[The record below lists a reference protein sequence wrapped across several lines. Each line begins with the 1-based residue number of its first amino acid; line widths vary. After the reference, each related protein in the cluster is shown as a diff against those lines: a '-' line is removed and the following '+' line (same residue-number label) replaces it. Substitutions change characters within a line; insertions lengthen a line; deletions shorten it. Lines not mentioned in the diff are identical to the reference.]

1 MEGDHITI
9 NRWLIPF
16 SWLYGL
22 GVGIRNLLFDTE
34 VLKSRKFSVPV
45 ISVGNI
51 TVGGSGKTPHVEYL
65 VKLLHNRVQTAVLSR
80 GYKRK
85 SKGFFLADD
94 NTKMEQIGDE
104 PYQIH
109 KKFPNVFVAV
119 DPNRCHGIDTLLAT
133 PQTSGLDV
141 VLLDDAFQHR
151 YVKPGINILL
161 TDYHR
166 IITDDILLPAGRLRE
181 PVNGKDRADIVIV
194 TKCPTEM
201 KPMTYRVLKRNM
213 NLFPY
218 QHLFFTT
225 LNYCPLQPVFPEA
238 NYIPAIDFNVKPSED
253 DEQPLPHALLITG
266 IASPRQMLEDIKP
279 YCKSITHIS
288 FADHHNFTPSD
299 AESINFAYK
308 MMPKPG
314 IIITTEKDAVRMTD
328 LKGLSTKVR
337 ENLYYLPI
345 DIKFLQDDGEK
356 FNQLILDYVQKN
368 SRNNILAQ
376 ATNTVASPN
385 SLPTSNSNNTGN
397 GFGNTGRA
405 NRDLFGNPV

>member
-9 NRWLIPF
+9 NRWLIPL
-16 SWLYGL
+16 SWLYGF
-22 GVGIRNLLFDTE
+22 GVWVRNLLFDTE
-34 VLKSRKFSVPV
+34 VLKSRKFDVPV

-65 VKLLHNRVQTAVLSR
+65 VSLLHNKVKTAVLSR

-85 SKGFFLADD
+85 SKGFFLADN

-109 KKFPNVFVAV
+109 KKYPDVYVAV
-119 DPNRCHGIDTLLAT
+119 DPKRCHGIDTLLVT
-133 PQTSGLDV
+133 PQTKDVEV

-166 IITDDILLPAGRLRE
+166 IITDDALLPAGRLRE

-201 KPMTYRVLKRNM
+201 KPMTYRVLQRNM
-213 NLFPY
+213 SLFPY

-225 LNYCPLQPVFPEA
+225 LKYCPLKPVFPEA
-238 NYIPAIDFNVKPSED
+238 NPIASIDFNTKPSED
-253 DEQPLPHALLITG
+253 EEQPLPHVLLITG
-266 IASPRQMLEDIKP
+266 IASPRQMVEDIKS

-308 MMPKPG
+308 MIQKPC
-314 IIITTEKDAVRMTD
+314 IIITTEKDAVRMSQ
-328 LKGLSTKVR
+328 LKVLSNIVK

-345 DIKFLQDDGEK
+345 EINFLQDDGEK
-356 FNQLILDYVQKN
+356 FNQLILSYVQKN
-368 SRNNILAQ
+368 SRNNVMAQKPNILP
-376 ATNTVASPN
+376 SP
-385 SLPTSNSNNTGN
+385 NSNNTWNRPGDA
-397 GFGNTGRA
+397 GRG
-405 NRDLFGNPV
+405 NRDLFGNII

>member
-1 MEGDHITI
+1 MEGDHISI

-22 GVGIRNLLFDTE
+22 GVWIRNLLFDTE
-34 VLKSRKFSVPV
+34 VLKSRTFSIPV

-65 VKLLHNRVQTAVLSR
+65 VSLLHNRVQTAVLSR

-85 SKGFFLADD
+85 TKGFFLADS
-94 NTKMEQIGDE
+94 NSTMEQIGDE

-119 DPNRCHGIDTLLAT
+119 DPKRCHGIDTLLANPLT
-133 PQTSGLDV
+133 ANVDV
-141 VLLDDAFQHR
+141 VVLDDAFQHR

-201 KPMTYRVLKRNM
+201 KPMTYRVLQRNM
-213 NLFPY
+213 NLFPF

-225 LNYCPLQPVFPEA
+225 LNYCPLRPVFPEA
-238 NYIPAIDFNVKPSED
+238 KPITPIDFNNGISED
-253 DEQPLPHALLITG
+253 ATQPLPHVLLVTG
-266 IASPRQMLEDIKP
+266 IASPRQMLDDINP
-279 YCKSITHIS
+279 FCKSITHIS
-288 FADHHNFTPSD
+288 FADHHNFTLSD

-308 MMPKPG
+308 MMAKPA
-314 IIITTEKDAVRMTD
+314 IIMTTEKDAVRMAD
-328 LKGLSTKVR
+328 LKGLSTQVR

-345 DIKFLQDDGEK
+345 EIKFLQDDGEK

-368 SRNNILAQ
+368 SRNNIMAQ
-376 ATNTVASPN
+376 ATNPVANPN
-385 SLPTSNSNNTGN
+385 SLNATDSNNLGN
-397 GFGNTGRA
+397 GFGNAGRA